1 MTHLI
6 RAWSWHQITLDDRWH
21 SNKIFVVATTQCS
34 LESAQVCIATM
45 STSVWPSTKFVACR
59 LCLPL
64 VWTGFVTSGVGLVW
78 IAAPRHAVFETMKS
92 SFASFRTSSC
102 RNNCGVVW
110 GWPAKTSDMAG
121 GGNDAVG
128 GGRSMFGKGTWFA
141 SRNRHHL
148 RLRLQQIRTF
158 GNVQVRFV
166 LTTPSQDLRFANIAC
181 PKKVPSAF
189 VTDGFHIVKIAPCA
203 WRAPID
209 AINNIRLALS
219 SDTFGSRRR
228 QFAQRCWRL

>member
-92 SFASFRTSSC
+92 SFASSRTSSC

-148 RLRLQQIRTF
+148 RLRVQPIRTL
-158 GNVQVRFV
+158 GN
-166 LTTPSQDLRFANIAC
+166 A
-181 PKKVPSAF
+181 KKVPSAL